1 MLLNVDW
8 EQRVDFERLRKYRID
23 RVVEQLKK
31 RGMKAVMLSKIDT
44 VRYVTS
50 FRGVYSWQFHGNRY
64 IALVTD
70 EGHVSF
76 FVGSGEYARVKET
89 MPWLTD
95 VTPFPF
101 VMEEGYN
108 LVEEKLKELGITK
121 GKVGIDMM
129 KFAMVDKLQKGFPDV
144 EFVDGYC
151 VVEGAQIVK
160 NQDEITLLSVAAQM
174 ADIGMTTMLDHLG
187 EGVTEIECSAAATQ
201 KLMLLGSEDIAY
213 YPLCESGKHGWDTY
227 KYPTNKRMRNGD
239 MIWMDCGVPFFCGYT
254 GDIART
260 AVVGKPSDLQRKIYS
275 GIYDMLWYAT
285 DELRP
290 GNSIDKPLEAAN
302 RAAEKHGMKDWVY
315 FGILGHGVG
324 TDLHIAP
331 TIGDSSVKGEI
342 KREVDTLCEN
352 MVISLEPGIFYRGVG
367 GGALENMILI
377 TEHGPEPMT
386 HARFE
391 EHLLTNTGK

>member
-1 MLLNVDW
+1 MLMNVDW
-8 EQRVDFERLRKYRID
+8 EQRIDWERLRKYRVGRIVD
-23 RVVEQLKK
+23 QMKK

-44 VRYVTS
+44 IRYATS
-50 FRGVYSWQFHGNRY
+50 FRGVYTWQFHGNRY
-64 IALVTD
+64 IALITD
-70 EGHVSF
+70 EGHISF

-101 VMEEGYN
+101 VMEEGYD
-108 LVEEKLKELGITK
+108 LVADKLRELGITK

-129 KFAMVDKLQKGFPDV
+129 KFAMIDKIQKGMPDL
-144 EFVDGYC
+144 ELVDGYC
-151 VVEGAQIVK
+151 VVEGAQLVK
-160 NQDEITLLSVAAQM
+160 NPDEIRLLECAAQL

-201 KLMLLGSEDIAY
+201 KMMLLGSEDIAY
-213 YPLCESGKHGWDTY
+213 YPRCESGSHSWNTY
-227 KYPTNKRMRNGD
+227 KYPTTKRMQNGD
-239 MIWMDCGVPFFCGYT
+239 MVWMDCGVPFFCGYT

-260 AVVGKPSDLQRKIYS
+260 AVVGKPTDLQRKIYS

-285 DELRP
+285 EELKP
-290 GNSIDKPLEAAN
+290 GASIDAPVAAAA
-302 RAAEKHGMKDWVY
+302 RAAEKHGMQNWVY

-331 TIGDSSVKGEI
+331 TLGDSSLKTAV
-342 KREVDTLCEN
+342 KREVDTLSEN
-352 MVISLEPGIFYRGVG
+352 MVISLEPGIFYPGVG

-377 TEHGPEPMT
+377 TENGPVPMT
-386 HARFE
+386 RTRFE
-391 EHLLTNTGK
+391 EHLLTNVGK